1 MSIFLMQSNTR
12 VRERLCELNQTF
24 RTTISPTSIKE
35 WHYNFPNRYQRTAKV
50 INLCSLFWLRTM
62 GQSCGTLVTKHFTCT
77 NKYTSIFI
85 YNSENSNSLWV
96 LTDCFERF
104 HLNRQQTAKLTQAI
118 ERYLVVCTTS
128 STAHCTPK

>member
-1 MSIFLMQSNTR
+1 MSIFLMQSNTH
-12 VRERLCELNQTF
+12 VRERLRELTF

-35 WHYNFPNRYQRTAKV
+35 FPEQVSKNSKGDKPLQFVLVKK
-50 INLCSLFWLRTM
+50 
-62 GQSCGTLVTKHFTCT
+62 SCGTLVTKHFTCT

-96 LTDCFERF
+96 LTECFERF